1 VRSFGNFE
9 DTLSRDYTRL
19 TGLQFKYQNFTTPTH
34 RVSGTKFQNLFMSR
48 IGKQPVKIP
57 NGVTVTVGKDNVVTV
72 KGPKGELKQTIDR
85 DITVEVKE
93 SEVIF
98 ERPTDQIRHRALH
111 GLYRALIANLVKGV
125 TEGYKKNLELVGV
138 GYKASNQG
146 NLLDLSLGFSHNI
159 IFEVP
164 KELKLATAQEKGQN
178 PTISLEG
185 VDKQLIGQVAAKIRG
200 LRKPEP
206 YKGKGVK
213 YAGEVI
219 RRKAGK
225 AAGK

>member
-1 VRSFGNFE
+1 
-9 DTLSRDYTRL
+9 
-19 TGLQFKYQNFTTPTH
+19 
-34 RVSGTKFQNLFMSR
+34 MSR
-48 IGKQPVKIP
+48 IGKQPVTIP
-57 NGVTVTVGKDNVVTV
+57 QGVTITVGNDNVVTV
-72 KGPKGELKQTIDR
+72 KGPKGELKQPIDR
-85 DITVEVKE
+85 DIKLEVKDGQL
-93 SEVIF
+93 IL
-98 ERPTDQIRHRALH
+98 ERPTDQIRHRAMH

-125 TEGYKKNLELVGV
+125 TDGYKKNLELVGV

-146 NLLDLSLGFSHNI
+146 NLLDLSLGYSHNI

-164 KELKLATAQEKGQN
+164 KELKVATEQLKGQN
-178 PTISLEG
+178 PSITLEG
-185 VDKQLIGQVAAKIRG
+185 IDKQLLGQVAAKIRG

-213 YAGEVI
+213 YKDEVI